1 MFLREIRGTMTL
13 RAAGDLSGI
22 NWSRISDFERGKR
35 SPRPEHL
42 VALAQAYGVDRH
54 FVLLYADLLGLPG
67 FDLLLGGSDE
77 ESALGNLLNAASV
90 AEKRQLVKLLASIR
104 FMPRTGDS

>member
-1 MFLREIRGTMTL
+1 MTL
-13 RAAGDLSGI
+13 RAAGARSGI
-22 NWSRISDFERGKR
+22 NWSRINDFERGKR
-35 SPRPEHL
+35 IPKPAHL

-67 FDLLLGGSDE
+67 FDSLLGEPDE
-77 ESALGNLLNAASV
+77 ESALDGLLHAASV
-90 AEKRQLVKLLASIR
+90 AEKRQLVKYLASIR